1 MVMVQL
7 RALVDLV
14 LPPACA
20 VCGDWSPR
28 RPDGRPRRVCL
39 RCRSGLRPP
48 TYPACGRCHAPARPV
63 MRGALPLVSCSEC
76 SEWPEVLRSAR
87 WVAVQEGVAR
97 DLIHALKYG
106 GWPELAEEM
115 AGFMLTQLEALDLP
129 LDVPLVP
136 VPTTEARLKQRGYN
150 QAERLATVLS
160 HGSGRPVRN
169 LLQRMGEG
177 PSQVALPRDAR
188 LANVEGAFSVLPDA
202 VPPGV
207 SLGTD
212 SSIVI
217 LVDDVLTTGSTAA
230 AAAGVL
236 GAEGVTAVH
245 LITFARALSD
255 GADPVAGILPP
266 DNDRSAL
273 SS

>member
-1 MVMVQL
+1 MFMVSPG
-7 RALVDLV
+7 ALVDLV

-28 RPDGRPRRVCL
+28 RSDGSPRRICL
-39 RCRSGLRPP
+39 RCKGRLQPP
-48 TYPACGRCHAPARPV
+48 THPACRRCQAPVSSAV
-63 MRGALPLVSCSEC
+63 RGGLPPASCSEC

-106 GWPELAEEM
+106 GWPELAGDM
-115 AGFMLTQLEALDLP
+115 AGFMLMQLEALGLP
-129 LDVPLVP
+129 PDVPLVP
-136 VPTTEARLKQRGYN
+136 VPTSEARLKQRGYN
-150 QAERLATVLS
+150 QAERLATALS
-160 HGSGRPVRN
+160 DGSGRPVRN
-169 LLQRMGEG
+169 LLQRMGDA

-188 LANVEGAFSVLPDA
+188 LANVEGAFSVRPDA
-202 VPPGV
+202 VPPVG

-212 SSIVI
+212 FPVVI

-230 AAAGVL
+230 AAATVL
-236 GAEGVTAVH
+236 GGGGVTAVH

-255 GADPVAGILPP
+255 GADPIAGILPP
-266 DNDRSAL
+266 DTYRSAR
-273 SS
+273 SF